1 MQSFRGELDTMINA
15 AVVGLGW
22 WGKQVVN
29 VIKGKSDRIEIVC
42 GVEVNPDSVAAYV
55 AEKKL
60 PLYTDYQQALDDP
73 KVEAVILTTPHST
86 HEDLVLRAAAAGKQ
100 IFCEK
105 PLSLTAASA
114 KVMVKACADAGIVLG
129 LGHERRYEGAFEELA
144 RMVAAGELGTILA
157 VEGNFSH
164 DKFAALDGANWRGNP
179 KDAPAAGWTGMGV
192 HLTDYL
198 ISILGPIAEI
208 RAVSAQRVLD
218 LPSGDVVS
226 TQFRFNDGTLGTI
239 NVVSATPFYARLSMF
254 GEKAWV
260 DIFETSHPES
270 PAETHFM
277 VCTKDGKRHS
287 RVFQPV
293 DTVMANLH
301 AWADAVAGKSPYRFT
316 DEQRIANVAVL
327 EALVRSTGTGKVE
340 TVDN

>member
-1 MQSFRGELDTMINA
+1 MINA

-22 WGKQVVN
+22 WGKQIVN
-29 VIKGKSDRIEIVC
+29 VLMGHSDRINIVR
-42 GVEVNPDSVAAYV
+42 GVEVSPDAV
-55 AEKKL
+55 AEFASSKGL
-60 PLYTDYQQALDDP
+60 ALYSDYQQALDDP
-73 KVEAVILTTPHST
+73 EIEAVILTTPHST

-114 KVMVKACADAGIVLG
+114 KKMVKACADAGVVLG
-129 LGHERRYEGAFEELA
+129 LGHERRYEPAFEELA
-144 RMVAAGELGTILA
+144 RMVADGELGTILG

-164 DKFAALDGANWRGNP
+164 DKFAALDGSNWRGNP

-208 RAVSAQRVLD
+208 RAVSARRVLN

-226 TQFRFNDGTLGTI
+226 TQFRFEDGTLGTI
-239 NVVSATPFYARLSMF
+239 NVVSATPFFARLSVF
-254 GEKAWV
+254 GSRAWV
-260 DIFETSHPES
+260 DVFETSHPES

-277 VCTKDGKRHS
+277 VGTADGKRHS

-301 AWADAVAGKSPYRFT
+301 AWADAVAGKGAYRFT
-316 DEQRIANVAVL
+316 DQQRISNVAVL
-327 EALVRSTGTGKVE
+327 EALVRSTNSGAAE
-340 TVDN
+340 RVDN